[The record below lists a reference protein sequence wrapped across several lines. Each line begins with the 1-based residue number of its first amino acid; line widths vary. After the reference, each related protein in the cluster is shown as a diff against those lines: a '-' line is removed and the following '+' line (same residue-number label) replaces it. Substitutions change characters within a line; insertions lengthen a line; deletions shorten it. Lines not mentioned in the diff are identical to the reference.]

1 MKSFHETFDMRD
13 SAQVQDLITKVS
25 ETHMALQKLEAGAKA
40 TKLQEA
46 EGTFMFLSIIG
57 FYPTSGVVNGVS
69 RPIAGQSLM
78 SNVEE
83 DRFSVVFK
91 FADNGDQSVPTSMF
105 GSMMR
110 DLSISLMPPE
120 VVAYLIDL
128 SFPGIIVQK
137 TNGVAQDGSEI
148 FHVTVRPEFM
158 QPKSYNGFP
167 VESGSAI
174 CSNLSVA
181 IMQAFIRMLS
191 MHLVGQQWANGVQE
205 IGELEQLVD
214 EQDSMVDSLFEIVD
228 SYEQAEKL
236 TKLAKL
242 RDEFEK
248 VVVEQKQAYLIDH
261 GAHPLAEMAWDLSVA
276 QTRYNLF
283 GVVK

>member
-1 MKSFHETFDMRD
+1 MKSFHETYDMRD
-13 SAQVQDLITKVS
+13 PAQVQDLIGKVS
-25 ETHMALQKLEAGAKA
+25 EAHTALQNLEAGAEP
-40 TKLQEA
+40 TKLQQAEA
-46 EGTFMFLSIIG
+46 TFMFLSMIG
-57 FYPTSGVVNGVS
+57 FYPESVKYNGVS
-69 RPIAGQSLM
+69 RPVLGQSLM
-78 SNVEE
+78 SDEGDE
-83 DRFSVVFK
+83 KFSVVFK
-91 FADNGDQSVPTSMF
+91 FADTDESSTPVSMF

-110 DLSISLMPPE
+110 NTSTTMMPE
-120 VVAYLIDL
+120 QVILYLIDL
-128 SFPGIIVQK
+128 SFPGIVIQCTEGTAK
-137 TNGVAQDGSEI
+137 DGSKVYHI
-148 FHVTVRPEFM
+148 TARPDFM
-158 QPKSYNGFP
+158 QPKSYKGFP

-174 CSNLSVA
+174 CSSKEVA
-181 IMQAFIRMLS
+181 LMQAFIRMLAL
-191 MHLVGQQWANGVQE
+191 HLVGQQWANGVQE

-214 EQDSMVDSLFEIVD
+214 EQDGMVDSLFEIID

-248 VVVEQKQAYLIDH
+248 VVVEQKQAYMADH